1 MMPQS
6 PLKQAPWDLTQF
18 SQLPLAAPSY
28 FPESHWYSEISSLS
42 KVILVLGRARSFR
55 APNVGCRGAEPPG
68 WFDVSPK
75 HSAGD
80 VIHEWVCCYDEAVNR
95 QLPIAVAFWILQI
108 VSVEECSSLTQN
120 LLQTCCS
127 TCSVILNVMT
137 TQYICSFKVIYHP
150 SD

>member
-18 SQLPLAAPSY
+18 SQLPLPAPSY
-28 FPESHWYSEISSLS
+28 FPESHWQSEISSLS

-108 VSVEECSSLTQN
+108 ISVEECSSLTQY
-120 LLQTCCS
+120 LIQIHRS
-127 TCSVILNVMT
+127 PHSVILNVT
-137 TQYICSFKVIYHP
+137 ATQYTCPFNSIYCP
-150 SD
+150 Y